1 LLLSKYERM
10 NISMTPTD
18 IPELELAGA
27 QTTVDAVTQALRRA
41 ILGGSLAGGQILRQ
55 ESLANQ
61 LGVSRLPV
69 REAIRQLNSEGLVQI
84 SAHRGAVV
92 AALSADDIREIYDIR
107 VGLETTALRLALPHL
122 SPAILRRAAMVM
134 HEIESAADAVSWGAR
149 NWLFHITL
157 YTPAQRPR
165 LLALIRTMHDNVGRY
180 LQVYPALI
188 QQQHYSQQEHQL
200 LLAAC
205 QAQDEQ
211 AALRILRQHL
221 EGASERLAT
230 FVATQQSAGKLP

>member
-1 LLLSKYERM
+1 MS
-10 NISMTPTD
+10 PTHL
-18 IPELELAGA
+18 PPLTLADA
-27 QTTVDAVTQALRRA
+27 ENTVEAVTQTLRQA
-41 ILGGSLAGGQILRQ
+41 ILRGALAGGQILRQ
-55 ESLANQ
+55 ESLAKQ
-61 LGVSRLPV
+61 LGVSRVPV
-69 REAIRQLNSEGLVQI
+69 REAIRQLSSEGLVQI
-84 SAHRGAVV
+84 TTYRGAVV

-122 SPAILRRAAMVM
+122 SPAMLGRAAAVLE
-134 HEIESAADAVSWGAR
+134 EIEAAIEAVEWGAR

-180 LQVYPALI
+180 LQVYPALM
-188 QQQHYSQQEHQL
+188 QQHYSQQEHQQ

-230 FVATQQSAGKLP
+230 FVAAQQVSARQR

>member
-1 LLLSKYERM
+1 MS
-10 NISMTPTD
+10 PTHL
-18 IPELELAGA
+18 PPLTLADA
-27 QTTVDAVTQALRRA
+27 ENTVEAVTQTLRQA
-41 ILGGSLAGGQILRQ
+41 ILRGALAGGQILRQ
-55 ESLANQ
+55 ESLAKQ
-61 LGVSRLPV
+61 LGVSRVPV
-69 REAIRQLNSEGLVQI
+69 REAIRQLSSEGLVQI
-84 SAHRGAVV
+84 TTYRGAVV

-122 SPAILRRAAMVM
+122 SPAMLGRAAAVLE
-134 HEIESAADAVSWGAR
+134 EIEAAIEAVEWGAR

-180 LQVYPALI
+180 LQVYPALM
-188 QQQHYSQQEHQL
+188 QQQHYSQQEHQQ

-230 FVATQQSAGKLP
+230 FVAAQQVSARQR

>member
-1 LLLSKYERM
+1 M
-10 NISMTPTD
+10 APVG
-18 IPELELAGA
+18 IPELALADA
-27 QTTVDAVTQALRRA
+27 HNTVDAVAQTLRQA
-41 ILGGSLAGGQILRQ
+41 ILRGTLAGGQILRQ
-55 ESLANQ
+55 ESLASQ

-69 REAIRQLNSEGLVQI
+69 REAIRQLSSEGLVQI
-84 SAHRGAVV
+84 TAHRGAVV

-122 SPAILRRAAMVM
+122 SPAILRRATLVM
-134 HEIESAADAVSWGAR
+134 HEIEAATEAVAWGAQ

-165 LLALIRTMHDNVGRY
+165 MLALIRTMHDNVGRY
-180 LQVYPALI
+180 LRVYPALI
-188 QQQHYSQQEHQL
+188 QQQHYSQQEHQQ

-221 EGASERLAT
+221 EGAGERLAA
-230 FVATQQSAGKLP
+230 FVVTQQAERTQPE

>member
-1 LLLSKYERM
+1 
-10 NISMTPTD
+10 MTPTH
-18 IPELELAGA
+18 IPELALADA
-27 QTTVDAVTQALRRA
+27 QNAVDAVTQTLRQA
-41 ILGGSLAGGQILRQ
+41 ILRGSLAGGQILRQ

-69 REAIRQLNSEGLVQI
+69 REAIRQLSSEGLVQI
-84 SAHRGAVV
+84 TAHRGAVV

-122 SPAILRRAAMVM
+122 SPAILLRATLVM
-134 HEIESAADAVSWGAR
+134 HEIEAATEAVAWGAQ

-165 LLALIRTMHDNVGRY
+165 MLALIRTMHDNVGRY
-180 LQVYPALI
+180 LRVYPALI
-188 QQQHYSQQEHQL
+188 QQQHYSQQEHQQ

-205 QAQDEQ
+205 QAQDEP

-221 EGASERLAT
+221 EGAGERLAA
-230 FVATQQSAGKLP
+230 FVATQQAAGARPE

>member
-1 LLLSKYERM
+1 
-10 NISMTPTD
+10 
-18 IPELELAGA
+18 
-27 QTTVDAVTQALRRA
+27 VTQTLRRA
-41 ILGGSLAGGQILRQ
+41 ILRGALVGGQILRQ
-55 ESLANQ
+55 ESLAKQ
-61 LGVSRLPV
+61 LGVSRVPV
-69 REAIRQLNSEGLVQI
+69 REAIRQLSSEGLVQI
-84 SAHRGAVV
+84 TTYRGAVV

-122 SPAILRRAAMVM
+122 SPAMLGRAATVLA
-134 HEIESAADAVSWGAR
+134 EIEAAMEAVEWGAR

-180 LQVYPALI
+180 LQVYPALM
-188 QQQHYSQQEHQL
+188 QQQHYSQQEHQQ

-230 FVATQQSAGKLP
+230 FVAAQQVSARQR

>member
-1 LLLSKYERM
+1 MS
-10 NISMTPTD
+10 PTHL
-18 IPELELAGA
+18 PELTLADA
-27 QTTVDAVTQALRRA
+27 ENTVEAVTQTLRRA
-41 ILGGSLAGGQILRQ
+41 ILRGSLAGGQILRQ
-55 ESLANQ
+55 ESLAKQ
-61 LGVSRLPV
+61 LGVSRVPV
-69 REAIRQLNSEGLVQI
+69 REAIRQLSSEGLVQI
-84 SAHRGAVV
+84 TTYRGAVV

-122 SPAILRRAAMVM
+122 SPAMLSRAATVLA
-134 HEIESAADAVSWGAR
+134 EIETAIEAMEWGAR

-180 LQVYPALI
+180 LQVYPALM
-188 QQQHYSQQEHQL
+188 QQQHYSQQEHQQ

-230 FVATQQSAGKLP
+230 FVAAQQVSARQR

>member
-1 LLLSKYERM
+1 MSPIDL
-10 NISMTPTD
+10 PA
-18 IPELELAGA
+18 LALTNA
-27 QTTVDAVTQALRRA
+27 HTAVDAVTQALRQA
-41 ILGGSLAGGQILRQ
+41 ILAGSLVGGQILRQ
-55 ESLANQ
+55 ENLANQ

-84 SAHRGAVV
+84 TAHRGAVV
-92 AALSADDIREIYDIR
+92 VALSADDIREIYDIR

-122 SPAILRRAAMVM
+122 SPAILRRAAGVM
-134 HEIESAADAVSWGAR
+134 HEIDSVTGAVAWGAH

-188 QQQHYSQQEHQL
+188 QQQHYSQQEHQQ

-211 AALRILRQHL
+211 AALRILRLHL

-230 FVATQQSAGKLP
+230 FVATQQAAGTRPAKRFNAS